1 MNLSPSLGCDSPL
14 DTKIKAN
21 LLTDL
26 LTLVGIPAISPFMKA
41 SMDNKGVKVRSL
53 SSSRRVNSAE
63 FVHNTGNKKQ
73 HLSTLSAEELKI
85 VKSVKKQFERR
96 GGFVRIFP
104 TSDSMQKYEMFLDQ
118 ITGIPSASST
128 NGNGSYL
135 MIIPHNHNQ
144 MLFEQL
150 FGKNCSD
157 IVEDDIDERM
167 HKYER
172 TLDRTL
178 PIVIGP
184 KNTSKN
190 QDGVKILKQQIRK
203 LIENG
208 EQLSPLQARR
218 AFSHYLEHILRRLSM
233 DGKHS
238 HEEYILKFLQRIAI
252 YMRQP
257 FFIRNVTHNRIM
269 IKERGAIIAKLLS
282 DYLHLYNK
290 DTEAFLDSFERKGFI
305 PSKLFDDFLQQ
316 AQELDIENILTL
328 HTNITQTMPFLYN
341 SCSPSVPVAPPIP
354 SGAHGFLKS
363 LPCMC
368 PGSHVKDFWRSDL
381 ARQEKTRVHGKKP
394 ERSGRLSPIKK
405 KVTLH
410 STGKIRD
417 DRSGWM
423 HN

>member
-1 MNLSPSLGCDSPL
+1 MSPSLGCDSPL

-63 FVHNTGNKKQ
+63 FVHSATNKK
-73 HLSTLSAEELKI
+73 HNLSALTAEELKI
-85 VKSVKKQFERR
+85 VKSAKRQMERR

-104 TSDSMQKYEMFLDQ
+104 CSDSMQKYEMFLDP

-128 NGNGSYL
+128 SGNGSSYL
-135 MIIPHNHNQ
+135 MVIPSNHNHTI
-144 MLFEQL
+144 FDQL
-150 FGKNCSD
+150 FLKSND
-157 IVEDDIDERM
+157 NVEDEIPERM

-178 PIVIGP
+178 PIIIGP
-184 KNTSKN
+184 KNSTLKN
-190 QDGVKILKQQIRK
+190 QDGVKTLKLQIRK

-208 EQLSPLQARR
+208 EQLSTLQARR
-218 AFSHYLEHILRRLSM
+218 AFSHYLEYILKRISL

-238 HEEYILKFLQRIAI
+238 HEEYILKFLQRIAV

-269 IKERGAIIAKLLS
+269 AKERGAIIAKLLS

-290 DTEAFLDSFERKGFI
+290 DTEAFLDSFERKGMI
-305 PSKLFDDFLQQ
+305 PSKVFDDFLQH
-316 AQELDIENILTL
+316 AQELEIENILTL

-368 PGSHVKDFWRSDL
+368 PGSHVRDVWRSDL
-381 ARQEKTRVHGKKP
+381 GKQEKTNVHHKKP

-410 STGKIRD
+410 NTSKVRD
-417 DRSGWM
+417 LDRAGWL

>member
-1 MNLSPSLGCDSPL
+1 
-14 DTKIKAN
+14 
-21 LLTDL
+21 
-26 LTLVGIPAISPFMKA
+26 
-41 SMDNKGVKVRSL
+41 MDNKGVKVRSL

-63 FVHNTGNKKQ
+63 YVHNPNVKRQ
-73 HLSTLSAEELKI
+73 QLSTLLTAEELKI
-85 VKSVKKQFERR
+85 VKSAKRQMERR

-104 TSDSMQKYEMFLDQ
+104 SSDSMQKYEMFLDP
-118 ITGIPSASST
+118 ITGIPSASSIA
-128 NGNGSYL
+128 GNGSYL

-144 MLFEQL
+144 MLYEQL
-150 FGKNCSD
+150 FGKGESTED
-157 IVEDDIDERM
+157 EIVERM

-184 KNTSKN
+184 KTSNSKN
-190 QDGVKILKQQIRK
+190 HDGVKVFKQQLRK

-208 EQLSPLQARR
+208 EHLSTLQARR
-218 AFSHYLEHILRRLSM
+218 AFSHYLEHILKRLSI

-269 IKERGAIIAKLLS
+269 TKERGAIIAKLLS
-282 DYLHLYNK
+282 DYLHLYNR
-290 DTEAFLDSFERKGFI
+290 DTEAFLDSFERKGII

-328 HTNITQTMPFLYN
+328 HTNMTQTMPFLYN

-354 SGAHGFLKS
+354 SGPYGFLKS

-368 PGSHVKDFWRSDL
+368 PGSHSRDVWRSDFSK
-381 ARQEKTRVHGKKP
+381 QEKTKVHMKKT

-410 STGKIRD
+410 NSAKVKD
-417 DRSGWM
+417 LDRSGWL